1 MPEANNNTE
10 DEIGPNRRRTA
21 IPLFIEGSDEL
32 GVESVEILHEIE
44 VSRVVLCLSDTDREN
59 VAYGGETLER
69 ESPVTTW
76 SRAWGELDT
85 AQVRR
90 HFGLLDRYVKVFGKI
105 KPNRFIN

>member
-44 VSRVVLCLSDTDREN
+44 VSRSVLCLSDTDRKNE
-59 VAYGGETLER
+59 AYGGETLER
-69 ESPVTTW
+69 ESPVK
-76 SRAWGELDT
+76 SLGRARHSAST
-85 AQVRR
+85 APLRTS
-90 HFGLLDRYVKVFGKI
+90 GSI
-105 KPNRFIN
+105 C